1 MIPRIGVHPGL
12 FVFHCTRCNRVETR
26 QQPGAGPAGQS

>member
-1 MIPRIGVHPGL
+1 VHPRL

-26 QQPGAGPAGQS
+26 QQPGPAGQS